1 LPNGRPDLAAFDGL
15 NRLKGARGGNVMTAF
30 INVEEFAGAK
40 PVQDNKAEVSS
51 FAVDETYWGYVVRG
65 TENEPLRVQIAQG
78 MAWFTGICFAIA
90 TLGMWAIPL
99 TRFQGDVLPMKLG
112 ATILL
117 AGIATYLLWF
127 ASRGTRSELHF
138 DTRLGEVREI
148 VRNQAGRPTLVG
160 RYGFDAIGGVH
171 IDRSATHH
179 GQACLVLRQGNTSQF
194 VPVAWGK
201 ESQLLG
207 LRDRLGHDLMVR
219 PLNPLRQAHVMP
231 EAMARLA

>member
-1 LPNGRPDLAAFDGL
+1 
-15 NRLKGARGGNVMTAF
+15 MTAF
-30 INVEEFAGAK
+30 INVEQFAGAK
-40 PVQDNKAEVSS
+40 PVQDSKVEVCS

-65 TENEPLRVQIAQG
+65 TEDAPLRVQIAQG
-78 MAWFTGICFAIA
+78 MAWFTGIGFAIA

-99 TRFQGDVLPMKLG
+99 TQFQGDVLPMKLG

-171 IDRSATHH
+171 IDRSATQH

-194 VPVAWGK
+194 IPVAWGP
-201 ESQLLG
+201 ECQLLS
-207 LRDRLGHDLMVR
+207 LRDRLGLDLMIR
-219 PLNPLRQAHVMP
+219 PLTPLRQSQVMLQ
-231 EAMARLA
+231 ALARVA